1 MDLLCLFQEYALFE
15 PGCRH
20 VAQDI
25 MGTGKAN
32 PAAMILSSTMMLRH
46 LGLDSI
52 ANSIA
57 TATFDVLNTRKVR
70 TADMGGVYLLIR
82 LSEALSECNTF
93 FNRHEHH
100 VGLHYGC
107 NPKPLDDECRRVA
120 HT

>member
-1 MDLLCLFQEYALFE
+1 
-15 PGCRH
+15 
-20 VAQDI
+20 
-25 MGTGKAN
+25 MGLGKAN

-57 TATFDVLNTRKVR
+57 TATFDVLNARKVR
-70 TADMGGVYLLIR
+70 TADMGGAYLLVR
-82 LSEALSECNTF
+82 LTEALSECRSF

-100 VGLHYGC
+100 FGLHRGC
-107 NPKPLDDECRRVA
+107 DPKPLDELIKKEYRRVS

>member
-1 MDLLCLFQEYALFE
+1 
-15 PGCRH
+15 
-20 VAQDI
+20 

-57 TATFDVLNTRKVR
+57 TATFDVLNARKVR
-70 TADMGGVYLLIR
+70 TADMGGTYLLVH
-82 LSEALSECNTF
+82 LTEPLSECKSF
-93 FNRHEHH
+93 FTRYEHH
-100 VGLHYGC
+100 FRLHRSC
-107 NPKPLDDECRRVA
+107 DSKPLDVLFEEEYKRVS